1 MPETNETDEKTA
13 HPADSVVMNASPVCR
28 LFVVL
33 SWYADE
39 GEMDDDPAGL
49 AEYLAEVAGRF
60 DREENAGCGHGGDG
74 DCDCEECEGYGEV
87 AWTYARPAA
96 DFFMWDALGS
106 WPHRD
111 GFLEELYRMEGEA
124 LFPGS

>member
-39 GEMDDDPAGL
+39 ADRHDPVELAG
-49 AEYLAEVAGRF
+49 YLAEVARRF
-60 DREENAGCGHGGDG
+60 DREENAGCGHEGDG

-87 AWTYARPAA
+87 AWTYARPAE

-111 GFLEELYRMEGEA
+111 EFLEELYRLEGEA
-124 LFPGS
+124 LFPGA